1 MIISTALLVG
11 QILFVTL
18 MLSLEIIF
26 GDQKT
31 TTRLLETLRWL
42 VMILMGLWI
51 YSRVLKGAYDLSVTK
66 IEQCHLD
73 EPRILWIKG

>member
-1 MIISTALLVG
+1 MTLEKLVSVMIISTALLVG

-31 TTRLLETLRWL
+31 TTRLIETCQWL
-42 VMILMGLWI
+42 TIILMGLWI
-51 YSRVLKGAYDLSVTK
+51 YSRVLKEAYDL
-66 IEQCHLD
+66 
-73 EPRILWIKG
+73 ILSI